1 MEKQSLNHLFQK
13 SFPLGI
19 LIGFVLIVLGR
30 ILIPTTNP
38 LSLGAA
44 GLILGIYGLVYCFGL
59 PRSHPEILHWAGRF
73 GLLAGAIFVGEILL
87 EYILLPKDNTNWGL
101 IEFGGVF
108 LLYFLSSVWASY
120 HRDSIRAGVLSAI
133 LTAMGSALLWL
144 IVILI
149 TFYVFRGTDRQTQ
162 VFRAEGNFVD
172 FADSRMSDFN
182 AFIMEDFLGAGFFHL
197 LLGPVLATILGAPGG
212 LLGKRIARLRKIRP
226 KS

>member
-1 MEKQSLNHLFQK
+1 MEKQSLNYLFQK

-19 LIGFVLIVLGR
+19 LVGFVLIVLGW

-38 LSLGAA
+38 LSLVAA

-59 PRSHPEILHWAGRF
+59 PIIHPEILHWAGMF
-73 GLLAGAIFVGEILL
+73 GLLAGTIFVGEILL
-87 EYILLPKDNTNWGL
+87 EYLLLPKDNTNWGL

-108 LLYFLSSVWASY
+108 LLYFLSSVWVSY
-120 HRDSIRAGVLSAI
+120 CRDSLRSGLLSAS
-133 LTAMGSALLWL
+133 LTAMSSALLWL

-149 TFYVFRGTDRQTQ
+149 TFYVFRGTDRQTE
-162 VFRAEGNFVD
+162 VFRAEGNFAD
-172 FADSRMSDFN
+172 FANSGMTDFN

-197 LLGPVLATILGAPGG
+197 LLGPILAILLGAIGG
-212 LLGKRIARLRKIRP
+212 LLGKGIARIRKIRV